1 MKIILLDFMLKKNNH
16 NYPFKK
22 IFYILDNKFKFEIIY
37 YLIQKKMRFGE
48 IKNRLLNINQQLLTK
63 LLKQLEKDK
72 LIKKKQTIREILNS
86 VNNRIGNYNFFN
98 WSTKNNCQELTLE
111 MLKVMKIY
119 KKYAYFIHQ
128 QFDYQFSPFTEH
140 LLFIV
145 VYISPYIMS
154 LGLY

>member
-1 MKIILLDFMLKKNNH
+1 MLKKNNH

-72 LIKKKQTIREILNS
+72 LIKKKKFKGFPRKVE
-86 VNNRIGNYNFFN
+86 YNITTFG
-98 WSTKNNCQELTLE
+98 
-111 MLKVMKIY
+111 
-119 KKYAYFIHQ
+119 
-128 QFDYQFSPFTEH
+128 
-140 LLFIV
+140 LLFKPIV
-145 VYISPYIMS
+145 DNLFKWEEKNKKILLKNIKNKKADS
-154 LGLY
+154 LYDYY